1 MLSVNADQLV
11 PLVMFLLYFV
21 KNDLMTGIL
30 RNQLILFSSFLNV
43 SLFEVLWSS
52 FFSMS
57 TAACK
62 SPLTMSSLSTGF
74 EISDSLLASE
84 TGSLVPD
91 SI

>member
-43 SLFEVLWSS
+43 FLI
-52 FFSMS
+52 
-57 TAACK
+57 
-62 SPLTMSSLSTGF
+62 SPLCHT
-74 EISDSLLASE
+74 EILKN
-84 TGSLVPD
+84 
-91 SI
+91 